1 MVKEKHML
9 KKEVVRDGEGRII
22 GSVTSGLA
30 GDSTCVRDEKQQI
43 IGTTSGKFNTTR
55 DEHGALVS
63 NNTADPGLLIN
74 RKK

>member
-1 MVKEKHML
+1 ML

-22 GSVTSGLA
+22 GSITSGLA

-43 IGTTSGKFNTTR
+43 IGRTSEQFHNTR
-55 DEHGALVS
+55 DEHGGLVS
-63 NNTADPGLLIN
+63 GNTADPGLLF

>member
-1 MVKEKHML
+1 ML

-30 GDSTCVRDEKQQI
+30 GDSTCVRDEREQV
-43 IGTTSGKFNTTR
+43 IGTTNGTFNNTR
-55 DEHGALVS
+55 DNHGKVVS
-63 NNTADPGLLIN
+63 NNSADPGLLF